1 MRDLTRLASR
11 IVMFFMQFYYRLAR
25 HSRVSY
31 KAYIDGRTR
40 LAGYNTI
47 QDNVLLAGARIGR
60 GTYICRG
67 SNFTDAEVGAF
78 CSIGRNVRIVNGQH
92 PTRTFVS
99 THPAFFSPNG
109 QPGFSFVREKR
120 YEDCRYLD
128 RERRVSVEVGTSVR
142 RTSERGGQFLG
153 YRIVH
158 EKRIVMERPLFS
170 IITITFNAAGTLP
183 ATLRSVERQTFT
195 DYEYLIVDGAST
207 DGTVAI
213 AQHSAAV
220 SSVTSEPDKGL
231 YDAMNKGLRKA
242 RGCYLVFLNAGDAFH
257 DPDTLQKI
265 ADSIE
270 KTDPDI
276 VYGETALVDSERR
289 FISMRR
295 LQAPERLSV
304 KSFRMGMLV
313 CHQAFIV
320 RREIA
325 PEYDLRYRFS
335 ADFDWCIRCMQM
347 AKTITHTHEVLID
360 YLNEGVTT
368 ANRKASLQER
378 YEIMCRYYGTLPT
391 FLRHLWFAVRF
402 TFARFSGRE

>member
-1 MRDLTRLASR
+1 
-11 IVMFFMQFYYRLAR
+11 
-25 HSRVSY
+25 
-31 KAYIDGRTR
+31 
-40 LAGYNTI
+40 
-47 QDNVLLAGARIGR
+47 
-60 GTYICRG
+60 
-67 SNFTDAEVGAF
+67 
-78 CSIGRNVRIVNGQH
+78 
-92 PTRTFVS
+92 
-99 THPAFFSPNG
+99 
-109 QPGFSFVREKR
+109 
-120 YEDCRYLD
+120 
-128 RERRVSVEVGTSVR
+128 
-142 RTSERGGQFLG
+142 
-153 YRIVH
+153 
-158 EKRIVMERPLFS
+158 MERPLFS

-183 ATLRSVERQTFT
+183 ATLRSVELQTFT

-257 DPDTLQKI
+257 EPDTLQKI

-270 KTDPDI
+270 KNASDI

-368 ANRKASLQER
+368 ANRKASLRER

-402 TFARFSGRE
+402 AFARFSGRE